1 MDGLAAGAAL
11 GPGGRHVT
19 LEEGRKEVAREL
31 TEKMRAQIAPHWDA
45 ILEAVASNQKTV
57 YQAGI
62 DIAGASISSIQRYA
76 RQVPGAREQ
85 LDAAL
90 ADGCELMMAQ
100 IDEMIKTE
108 PDARRARVRA
118 DFQLKLAQSRDPKRW
133 GERMRHDVTVKTLDL
148 TRIISEAN
156 ARLAGARAPLTID
169 HATGAALPAPAIPGL
184 DEAARAALAAL
195 L

>member
-1 MDGLAAGAAL
+1 M
-11 GPGGRHVT
+11 
-19 LEEGRKEVAREL
+19 AREL
-31 TEKMRAQIAPHWDA
+31 TEAMRAQIAPHWEA

-57 YQAGI
+57 YKAGI

-76 RQVPGAREQ
+76 RCVPGAREQ

-90 ADGCELMMAQ
+90 ADGCELMMASL
-100 IDEMIKTE
+100 DEMIQSE

-133 GERMRHDVTVKTLDL
+133 ADRMRHDITVKTLDL
-148 TRIISEAN
+148 TRIIADAN
-156 ARLAGARAPLTID
+156 ARLTSSRAPALID
-169 HATGAALPAPAIPGL
+169 HATQAVIPSPIATEL
-184 DEAARAALAAL
+184 DEATRAALAAL